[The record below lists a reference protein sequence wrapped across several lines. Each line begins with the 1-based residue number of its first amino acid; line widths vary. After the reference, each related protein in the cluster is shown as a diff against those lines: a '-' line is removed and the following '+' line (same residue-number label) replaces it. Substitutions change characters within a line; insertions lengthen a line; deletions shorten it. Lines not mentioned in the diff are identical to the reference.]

1 MSCLLIQPSPFL
13 PAPECAWR
21 ELLSQAEL
29 QQQRYGGR
37 GTGLKVLCAV
47 LDVRDCT
54 QDMGGKE
61 LKGGSQA
68 LSIFSTLIKELQ
80 NGLST
85 ISGAIFDII
94 LRSGIRSDILLVGEP
109 RPAEGGWVSWL
120 V

>member
-1 MSCLLIQPSPFL
+1 MSNLTRPFSP
-13 PAPECAWR
+13 AGGHAWR
-21 ELLSQAEL
+21 RLSSHSEWQDE
-29 QQQRYGGR
+29 RDEGG

-68 LSIFSTLIKELQ
+68 LSIFSTLTKELQ